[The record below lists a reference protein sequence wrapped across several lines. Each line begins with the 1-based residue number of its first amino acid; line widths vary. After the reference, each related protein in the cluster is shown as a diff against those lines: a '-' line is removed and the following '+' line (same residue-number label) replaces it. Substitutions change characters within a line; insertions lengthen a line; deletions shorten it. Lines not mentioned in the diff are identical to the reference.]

1 MKKFF
6 LLLVIP
12 LLLYCSQPEPNTT
25 QIKTELQTIIDQQQK
40 AWNEG
45 NIEGFMAYY
54 WNSEDFVFQSGNN
67 RVHGWQALLDR
78 YKKNYSGE
86 NMGKLNFSD
95 IDIKILTN
103 NIAYVLGRWEVTR
116 QDSTSEGLFTI
127 LFKKLPEGW
136 RIIND
141 HSS

>member
-1 MKKFF
+1 MNKLFVLLIAPF
-6 LLLVIP
+6 LLF
-12 LLLYCSQPEPNTT
+12 CSQPSPNTM
-25 QIKTELQTIIDQQQK
+25 QIKTELHTIIDQQQT

-45 NIEGFMAYY
+45 SIEGFMAYY

-67 RVHGWQALLDR
+67 RVNGWQALLER
-78 YKKNYSGE
+78 YKKNYAGD

-116 QDSTSEGLFTI
+116 QDSTSAGLFTI
-127 LFKKLPEGW
+127 IFKKLPEGW